1 MVSKGGSLCVT
12 LDVYENDRI
21 YTVTPP
27 LCFCG
32 AVNKVG

>member
-1 MVSKGGSLCVT
+1 MFVI

-32 AVNKVG
+32 AVDKMR